1 MLRSQNLDQH
11 LNSWW
16 IRLWAFIKTMKSSKP
31 ISSKTKRETSFWLS
45 TLQKKLSMISKHSL
59 WKMLMKSL
67 PLWNSL
73 FKLKVIHWSQTSSF
87 KESLS
92 LQLEMMKMKRKGPPL
107 KGKEQLDFDQFGLN
121 SVSRWKDW
129 CLNLQSLYLM
139 LV

>member
-73 FKLKVIHWSQTSSF
+73 SRLKAIHWSQTSSF

-121 SVSRWKDW
+121 SVSRWKAW
-129 CLNLQSLYLM
+129 CLNLQSLFLM